1 MILFMLLFPY
11 KSAIATV
18 TLCFLMGFASIPS
31 IVIAVDLGAEISY
44 PFNESFSTGIIMI
57 FGQFFSVVFIIFA
70 SSILNKGSDIFEVE
84 LVYIILALASVA
96 ALWLCKPL
104 KQELKRT
111 AFEQEAKQK

>member
-1 MILFMLLFPY
+1 MFLFPY

-57 FGQFFSVVFIIFA
+57 CGQFFSVVFIIFA
-70 SSILNKGSDIFEVE
+70 SSILNKGSDIFECE
-84 LVYIILALASVA
+84 LVYITLAIASLL
-96 ALWLCKPL
+96 ALWLCRPL
-104 KQELKRT
+104 KEELKRT
-111 AFEQEAKQK
+111 AY